1 MMMPPVTIVVMTMM
15 VVVPVARF
23 GKVGLSTPP
32 VADLLLSLPVESV
45 SVRQIIARPVS
56 FMRLPVAGGKNIALG
71 CAALMQG
78 AGWS

>member
-1 MMMPPVTIVVMTMM
+1 MMVPPVTIMVVTMM
-15 VVVPVARF
+15 VIVTMARF

-32 VADLLLSLPVESV
+32 VAYLLLSLPVESA
-45 SVRQIIARPVS
+45 SVRRIIARPVS
-56 FMRLPVAGGKNIALG
+56 FMRLPVAGGKNIALC